1 MTIQQLRSLVA
12 VVTHGGFRAAARAL
26 DVSQG
31 GLTKNISSLEEEY
44 AVNLIERTAKGI
56 SLSAQGEAFLH
67 FAKAILQ
74 ETDRAEHWLQ
84 NLSKNLSTSVSLGVS
99 IEPSM
104 HFAPVVLQDF
114 RKTLPNVMI
123 RLTEGVAL
131 DLLAALRE
139 NRIELAVTKLPR
151 LFDSSDLRVQR
162 LYQAE
167 PVIVGRA
174 GHPCSQ
180 GASIRELIKYD
191 WAVVGDTSYQGVESD
206 DSTWELFDKEG
217 AGRPR
222 FGAVCNSILSL
233 VSVLIDSD
241 SLARVPRSVVEH
253 PLVKGKLVQIPV
265 SIPSYPYWIAVVS
278 KESRRLSPEAQTLSA
293 MLASYARISKAMARA
308 E

>member
-44 AVNLIERTAKGI
+44 GVNLIERTAKGV
-56 SLSAQGEAFLH
+56 SLSPQGEAFLH

-74 ETDRAEHWLQ
+74 EADRAEHWLQ
-84 NLSKNLSTSVSLGVS
+84 NLSRDISMSVSLGVS
-99 IEPSM
+99 VEPSM
-104 HFAPVVLQDF
+104 RLAPAVLSDF

-151 LFDSSDLRVQR
+151 LFDPSDLRVER

-174 GHPCSQ
+174 GHPCAV
-180 GASIRELIKYD
+180 GATIGWSWATRHTKASRVTTALGSSSIR
-191 WAVVGDTSYQGVESD
+191 
-206 DSTWELFDKEG
+206 STLG
-217 AGRPR
+217 
-222 FGAVCNSILSL
+222 
-233 VSVLIDSD
+233 
-241 SLARVPRSVVEH
+241 ARVLPQSATQYSAWFPFSRNLMRWPGCLGAFSSTHSSVA
-253 PLVKGKLVQIPV
+253 I
-265 SIPSYPYWIAVVS
+265 
-278 KESRRLSPEAQTLSA
+278 
-293 MLASYARISKAMARA
+293 
-308 E
+308 